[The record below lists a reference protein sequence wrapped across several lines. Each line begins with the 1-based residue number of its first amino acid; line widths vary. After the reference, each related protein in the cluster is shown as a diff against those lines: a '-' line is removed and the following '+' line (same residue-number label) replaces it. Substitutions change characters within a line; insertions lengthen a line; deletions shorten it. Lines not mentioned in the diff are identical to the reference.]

1 MVEDGDEVIK
11 PSVVTVKVIIKLTFT
26 YTDVTFKYQFK
37 VKETLS
43 EPEQMSSTFSP
54 VGSSRS
60 RHSLQ
65 WNQFHGTLRKVTC
78 TVLGSE
84 MENQLQ
90 VLHVWLL
97 YFNYCFDAVNI

>member
-90 VLHVWLL
+90 LLHVWLL
-97 YFNYCFDAVNI
+97 STSTTASMQ